1 MEKSQEVARVARDW
15 SLRET
20 GREVEGGISVRLMET
35 SEWHLPAQACQCF
48 GPLEVELS
56 VLTF

>member
-1 MEKSQEVARVARDW
+1 MEKSEEVARVARDW

-20 GREVEGGISVRLMET
+20 EVGISVRLMET